1 MSQKVVSRAALFVNV
16 FESLESG
23 AFFNHFEGVGI
34 SCGFR
39 ISNCLYVKHSHKRN
53 TLIIKSANIKAK
65 QQTNDETRRKNV
77 ASRRKCQ
84 RTKPERAPQEQRQ
97 QKKRKKERDTI
108 HFCLAFYFNSGI
120 QRMQFLAMALVPSK
134 NLQLLGV
141 PRVLTKFPTRA
152 VY

>member
-97 QKKRKKERDTI
+97 QKKKEKRNAIQYIFVWRFILTP
-108 HFCLAFYFNSGI
+108 AFNVCNSLRWLLSQAKIYNYLG
-120 QRMQFLAMALVPSK
+120 FLES
-134 NLQLLGV
+134 
-141 PRVLTKFPTRA
+141 
-152 VY
+152 